1 MTSDGQNLWSRDEWE
16 AYHGLPREPLKRR
29 DPTRLFLE
37 RYLPAVTKGRCLEI
51 GHYPGL
57 YLGFMAEQGFA
68 VNGIDWVDG
77 AEDVVGARLTEL
89 GHRVEKVLKADFF
102 AVEPVPEFDLVY
114 SLGFLEHFTN
124 WEEVLL
130 RHAAWT
136 KPGGYMIITCPN
148 FRGAL
153 QRSIRTL
160 LDREN
165 LARHYIPSMNPNA
178 WASILKGA
186 GDMDVVFAGHFGG
199 YRMWLEAR
207 ELNVV
212 QTALSKTLTRV
223 APVLRRLVPENNAQ
237 LSAFCGLVA
246 RKRL

>member
-1 MTSDGQNLWSRDEWE
+1 VT
-16 AYHGLPREPLKRR
+16 GL
-29 DPTRLFLE
+29 
-37 RYLPAVTKGRCLEI
+37 
-51 GHYPGL
+51 
-57 YLGFMAEQGFA
+57 
-68 VNGIDWVDG
+68 NWVEG
-77 AEDVVGARLTEL
+77 ADYEVRARLAGL

-102 AVEPVPEFDLVY
+102 AIEPIPEFDLVY

-136 KPGGYMIITCPN
+136 KPGGTMIVTCPN
-148 FRGAL
+148 FRGVL
-153 QRSIRTL
+153 QRSIRMV

-165 LARHYIPSMNPNA
+165 LDRHYIPSMNPAA
-178 WASILKGA
+178 WSAILERL
-186 GDMDVVFAGHFGG
+186 DMDIVFSGHFGG
-199 YRMWLEAR
+199 YRMWLENR
-207 ELNVV
+207 DLNLV
-212 QTALSKTLTRV
+212 QTAVSKALTKV

>member
-1 MTSDGQNLWSRDEWE
+1 MSDDHNLWSRDAWHV
-16 AYHGLPREPLKRR
+16 YHEVPQPPIKPR
-29 DPTRLFLE
+29 DATRLFLE
-37 RYLPAVTKGRCLEI
+37 RYLPAVNKGRCLEI
-51 GHYPGL
+51 GHYPGM
-57 YLGFMAEQGFA
+57 YLQLMAEHGFA

-77 AEDVVGARLTEL
+77 AADVVGPRLTGL
-89 GHRVEKVLKADFF
+89 GHRVEKLVKADFF

-124 WEEVLL
+124 WEEVLS

-136 KPGGYMIITCPN
+136 KPGGYMIVTCPN

-153 QRSIRTL
+153 QRSIRML

-165 LARHYIPSMNPNA
+165 LERHHIPSMRPDV
-178 WASILKGA
+178 WASILERA
-186 GDMDVVFAGHFGG
+186 GDMTVVFAGHYGG
-199 YRMWLEAR
+199 YRMWLENR
-207 ELNVV
+207 DLNLVQAVV
-212 QTALSKTLTRV
+212 SKALTRV
-223 APVLRRLVPENNAQ
+223 APVLRRLVPENHAQ

>member
-29 DPTRLFLE
+29 DATRLFLE
-37 RYLPAVTKGRCLEI
+37 RWLPSIHKGRCLEI
-51 GHYPGL
+51 GHHPGL

-77 AEDVVGARLTEL
+77 ADDEVRGRLTAL
-89 GHRVEKVLKADFF
+89 GHRVEKVMKADFF
-102 AVEPVPEFDLVY
+102 AIEPVPEFDLVY

-136 KPGGYMIITCPN
+136 KPGGTMIVTCPN
-148 FRGAL
+148 FRGGL
-153 QRSIRTL
+153 QRAIRL
-160 LDREN
+160 MLDREN
-165 LARHYIPSMNPNA
+165 LERHYIPSMNPGK
-178 WASILKGA
+178 WASIVEPL
-186 GDMDVVFAGHFGG
+186 DMEIVFAGHFGG
-199 YRMWLEAR
+199 YRMWLENQN
-207 ELNVV
+207 LNLV
-212 QTALSKTLTRV
+212 QTVMSKTLMRLN
-223 APVLRRLVPENNAQ
+223 PVLRRIVPENNAQ